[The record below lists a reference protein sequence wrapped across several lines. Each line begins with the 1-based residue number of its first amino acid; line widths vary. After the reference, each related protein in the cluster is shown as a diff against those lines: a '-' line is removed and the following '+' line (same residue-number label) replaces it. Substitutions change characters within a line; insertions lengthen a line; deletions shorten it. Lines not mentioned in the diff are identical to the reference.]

1 MHTLNGNGE
10 VSGSYQIKDW
20 GYTNTVRS
28 SSAKSHYLKFISI
41 ASRFNQF
48 RQLWDRVSY
57 HLAMDSQA
65 SA

>member
-28 SSAKSHYLKFISI
+28 SFAKLTLPQI
-41 ASRFNQF
+41 
-48 RQLWDRVSY
+48 
-57 HLAMDSQA
+57 HLDSL
-65 SA
+65 SL